1 MDDYIKKSDA
11 VNQIEQR
18 LEQAIQN
25 GDNQTAAVL
34 LGLQKS
40 IQALPSKQI
49 QPAVHAYWISYLD
62 GEHIMPER
70 YYRCSHCG
78 AGGFRQKLKICP
90 HCMAQMY
97 DPNGGKLAP

>member
-34 LGLQKS
+34 LDLQKS

-49 QPAVHAYWISYLD
+49 RPTVHAYWISYLD

-78 AGGFRQKLKICP
+78 TGGFRQKLKICP
-90 HCMAQMY
+90 RCMAQMY
-97 DPNGGKLAP
+97 DPNGGNLSP